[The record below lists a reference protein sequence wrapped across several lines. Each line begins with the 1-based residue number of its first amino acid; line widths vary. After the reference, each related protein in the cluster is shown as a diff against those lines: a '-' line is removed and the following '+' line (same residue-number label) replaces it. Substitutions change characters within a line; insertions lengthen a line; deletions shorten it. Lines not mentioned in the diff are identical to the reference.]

1 MWTASGIVGVATEGR
16 PYNWRWNDKITS
28 VPMPQTFD
36 CPKCGA
42 PVKYERSPT
51 LNTTKTTVRCDYC
64 HSQLIAPNE
73 LAGQPAQVVRIQFGF
88 SEGSKIPKWLW
99 LTLAIPLFGLI
110 VAAVGALMPA
120 FYSPSRPIKEPAKP
134 VAPTLPKRETKN
146 SFANVLL
153 EFGSEGIGPGMFNDA
168 RSIAVDGAGRIY
180 VGEYTGGR
188 IQVFDPA
195 GKFVTQWSIGDR
207 KTILRGLAADR
218 NGIVYVAEG
227 GRIDRYR
234 GETGEKLG
242 QLQYERSGFDDVAPA
257 ADGGLVTAW
266 QSNRDDIVV
275 FDANGKVVRSIP
287 EAISGASGDSELDM
301 RVAVDGA
308 GYIYALGR
316 FNDGVFKFARDGKF
330 MNRFGSGGDQP
341 GQFRAAYSIAVDG
354 YGRVYVGDIKG
365 IQVFDANGRY
375 LALIGLKGMAFGMAF
390 NEKNELFVVARDH
403 VLKYAVQT
411 Q

>member
-1 MWTASGIVGVATEGR
+1 MQ
-16 PYNWRWNDKITS
+16 
-28 VPMPQTFD
+28 QTFD

-42 PVKYERSPT
+42 PVTYERSSDFSAPRST
-51 LNTTKTTVRCDYC
+51 IRCDYC

-73 LAGQPAQVVRIQFGF
+73 LAGQPARVVRINFGL
-88 SEGSKIPKWLW
+88 SSGARSRTWLW
-99 LTLAIPLFGLI
+99 LLIVIPLFVLVVGGL
-110 VAAVGALMPA
+110 AAFGILAPT
-120 FYSPSRPIKEPAKP
+120 FYSASRTVKQPDYPVRPAVPAK
-134 VAPTLPKRETKN
+134 KETSN
-146 SFANVLL
+146 SFGTVLL
-153 EFGSEGIGPGMFNDA
+153 EFGSEGIGPGMFTDA

-218 NGIVYVAEG
+218 KGTVYVAEG

-242 QLQYERSGFDDVAPA
+242 QVEYERSGFDDVTVG
-257 ADGGLVTAW
+257 ADGGLVAAW
-266 QSNRDDIVV
+266 HSNRDDIVT
-275 FDANGKVVRSIP
+275 FDSNGKLLRTIP
-287 EAISGASGDSELDM
+287 EAISSASGDSELSM

-330 MNRFGSGGDQP
+330 VNRFGSGGDKP

-354 YGRVYVGDIKG
+354 YGRVYVGDMKG

-375 LALIGLKGMAFGMAF
+375 LALLDVKGMAFGMIF
-390 NEKNELFVVARDH
+390 NDKNELFVVARDH
-403 VLKYAVQT
+403 VSKYSVPAQ
-411 Q
+411 